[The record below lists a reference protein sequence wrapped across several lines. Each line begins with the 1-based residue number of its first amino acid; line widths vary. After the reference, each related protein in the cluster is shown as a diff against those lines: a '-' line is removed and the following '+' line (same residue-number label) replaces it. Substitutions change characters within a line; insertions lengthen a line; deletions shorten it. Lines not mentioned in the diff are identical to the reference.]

1 MNQTELIK
9 QAKIARTYAK
19 AEYSNYLV
27 GAALLCQND
36 EIIHGC
42 NVESKAYPTTMCAER
57 VAIYSPI
64 SKAITK
70 FTSLAVITKDGAA
83 PCGSCRQVIYEYA
96 GDIPIFIAD
105 LDGNEKC
112 IQISDLLP
120 FPFL

>member
-57 VAIYSPI
+57 VAIYSAI
-64 SKAITK
+64 SKGITK

>member
-57 VAIYSPI
+57 VAIYSAI
-64 SKAITK
+64 SKGITK
-70 FTSLAVITKDGAA
+70 FTSLAVITKDGAS